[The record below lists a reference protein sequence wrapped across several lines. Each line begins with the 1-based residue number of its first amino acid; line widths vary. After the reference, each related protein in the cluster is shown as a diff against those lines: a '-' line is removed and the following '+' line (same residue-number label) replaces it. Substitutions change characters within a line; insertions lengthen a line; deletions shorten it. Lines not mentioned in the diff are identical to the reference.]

1 MVRSEA
7 AFPTKE
13 GKERSRFPDK
23 RGEGAKPLSRQKRG
37 RSEAACPTK
46 EGKERSRF
54 PDKRGEGA
62 KPLVLALG
70 RASDYVPS
78 SGKVNP
84 IPVSYTHLRAHE
96 TRHDLVCRLL
106 LEKK

>member
-37 RSEAACPTK
+37 RSEAAFPTK
-46 EGKERSRF
+46 EGKERSRLSLLSEEQATTF
-54 PDKRGEGA
+54 LPQARSIQSFDNA
-62 KPLVLALG
+62 AII
-70 RASDYVPS
+70 YV
-78 SGKVNP
+78 
-84 IPVSYTHLRAHE
+84 ITL
-96 TRHDLVCRLL
+96 
-106 LEKK
+106 